1 MNKNLLLLLLQKLFP
16 FAFLLVGLSVT
27 VFSQQLPDTS
37 ISRQIQLNQLI
48 VTAERNPIQLEQLK
62 RSVQVFTKQ
71 DIEKLP
77 VSTLTDLLAYAL
89 NTDVRNRGTYGMQA
103 DISLRGGTFEQT
115 LVLLN
120 GINISDPQTGH
131 HTMDIPID
139 LESVSRIEVLKGAS
153 ARVFGPN
160 AFNGVVNII
169 TIENTSNKLSFKAI
183 AGQYG
188 YYSLYGNLNY
198 SIKNWSQ
205 SIQLGTSGSDGFTNN
220 TDFKSSNFYYSL
232 GVGKRKQFEI
242 QASYLKKDFG
252 ANSFYTP
259 LFPDQYEETRT
270 FFSSMKYKTKVMG
283 LAPTVYFRR
292 HYDRFQLF
300 RYLAPPWYKSH
311 NYHFTDVIGSN
322 ANLPLINK
330 AKHTTTIGY
339 DFRHEL
345 IRSNKLGDSLA
356 KEIAIPGVKDAYYA
370 LGKNRT
376 TASIFLQENV
386 NFDKIS
392 ISAGF
397 LLSYLSAYD
406 NKIAF
411 YPGLDISYQLTSKLR
426 WYASGNRTMR
436 LPSFTELYYN
446 DQTSKGDPNL
456 KPETAIAAETGLK
469 YQSNGIQFHSA
480 LFKRWGKY
488 MIDWVKLNSES
499 PWQASNITQVNVAG
513 FETQIK
519 INFHELFGIASF
531 LNTATL
537 SYSYLFADKQ
547 SDDYISRYVLDIL
560 KHKADLTL
568 NHRIFKKLGCSWAL
582 NFQDREGGYIKYI
595 NLVPDKYETQY
606 KPTFQLDLQLNYTY
620 SKFVFFAEAGN
631 IFDTEIIDFGNVPQ
645 PGRWIRIGTK
655 FKAQLPEKL
664 KH

>member
-1 MNKNLLLLLLQKLFP
+1 MQKFFP
-16 FAFLLVGLSVT
+16 IAILLVGLSET
-27 VFSQQLPDTS
+27 GFSQHFPDTS

-103 DISLRGGTFEQT
+103 DISVRGGTFEQT

-169 TIENTSNKLSFKAI
+169 TIENTSNSLSFKAI

-198 SIKNWSQ
+198 SVKNWSQ
-205 SIQLGTSGSDGFTNN
+205 SIQLGTTGSDGFTNN
-220 TDFKSSNFYYSL
+220 TDFKSSNLYYTL
-232 GVGKRKQFEI
+232 GFGKRKQFEF

-259 LFPDQYEETRT
+259 RFPDQYEETRT
-270 FFSSMKYKTKVMG
+270 FFSSMKYKTKILG

-322 ANLPLINK
+322 ANVPLISK
-330 AKHTTTIGY
+330 AKHSTTVGY
-339 DFRHEL
+339 DLRFEL
-345 IRSNKLGDSLA
+345 IKSNKLGDSL
-356 KEIAIPGVKDAYYA
+356 ESTIPVPGENDIFYN
-370 LGKNRT
+370 LGKER
-376 TASIFLQENV
+376 ASIGMYFQENV
-386 NFDKIS
+386 NLKNIS
-392 ISAGF
+392 ISAG
-397 LLSYLSAYD
+397 LLVNYLSAYSD
-406 NKIAF
+406 KLAF
-411 YPGLDISYQLTSKLR
+411 YPGIDLSYQIATNLR
-426 WYASGNRTMR
+426 WYASANRTMR
-436 LPSFTELYYN
+436 LPTFTELYYN
-446 DQTSKGDPNL
+446 DASSKGDPTL
-456 KPETAIAAETGLK
+456 KPETAYAAETGFK
-469 YQSNGIQFHSA
+469 YNIKGLNIDLA
-480 LFKRWGKY
+480 AFKRWGTN

-499 PWQASNITQVNVAG
+499 PWLASNITRVNVAG

-519 INFHELFGIASF
+519 INFHDLFGITSF
-531 LNTATL
+531 LKNASL
-537 SYSYLFADKQ
+537 SYSYLLADKQ
-547 SDDYISRYVLDIL
+547 SDDYMSRYVLDIL
-560 KHKADLTL
+560 KHKVDITL
-568 NHRIFKKLGCSWAL
+568 NHRIYNKLGCSWAL
-582 NFQDREGGYIKYI
+582 NFQDREGGYIKYT
-595 NLVPDKYETQY
+595 NLVPDKNETQY

-620 SKFVFFAEAGN
+620 SNFVFFAEASN

-645 PGRWIRIGTK
+645 PGRWLRIGTR
-655 FKAQLPEKL
+655 FKAHLPEKL
-664 KH
+664 KQ